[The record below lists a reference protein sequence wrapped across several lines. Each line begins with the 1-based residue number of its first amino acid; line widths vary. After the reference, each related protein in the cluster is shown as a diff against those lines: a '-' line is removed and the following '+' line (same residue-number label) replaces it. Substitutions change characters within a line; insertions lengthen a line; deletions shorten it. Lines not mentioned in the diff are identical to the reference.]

1 MRVDI
6 MNARQIYDLLRAERR
21 VWSTRE
27 IASLTVDLDSVDHTT
42 AQSVMSK
49 VSSRCCK
56 LARQGYLLHPDS
68 THWIA
73 TELA

>member
-49 VSSRCCK
+49 ISSRCSK
-56 LARQGYLLHPDS
+56 LARQGYLYHPDPQ
-68 THWIA
+68 HWIA
-73 TELA
+73 MELA